1 MGLRSDGSA
10 IVIETDRD
18 VHGIGRDVEARDRRR
33 FAELTTTLARLA
45 RVVVPLLTS
54 PPPAIDAPSL
64 GDLVTLASAGRRF
77 RALGRRDGYRLA
89 QWAPMPVAD
98 LASDW
103 LDDGL
108 LRALVAARGV
118 FGRFAGPRSAGT
130 AFELILQAART
141 GSVMAGPPVP
151 ARPADAPRLAL
162 AQVAARAGVNV
173 RTGTEVQ
180 QVLIEAGRAVGVRLA
195 GEVIEAGVVVSNA
208 DPART
213 LLSLVDAAWLPPEFV
228 GDVQK
233 FRSDGVV
240 AKVHLALSG
249 LPRFTALESLGHDER
264 DRLLGGRLHIG
275 ATLDDLERAFDAA
288 KYGGFSPRPYLEL
301 TIPSLRDASLAPVG
315 HHVLSAHVQFA
326 PRHLRAR
333 TWEAARDD
341 LAATVIHTIESYAP
355 GLQSLVVGQQVL
367 SPEDLESRYGLTG
380 GHIYHGEHAL
390 DQLFVMRP
398 VYGWANYRTPVRG
411 LYLCGAGTHPG
422 GGVHGACG
430 YNAANT
436 VLRDLRDG
444 NA

>member
-1 MGLRSDGSA
+1 MATVVVVGAGHNGLVAATLLSREGHEVTVLEQRHEAGGALALEPVHPGYRCPLQSGVGGALLPAVARALGLDGSAAAGPPSPLVGLRSDGSA

-64 GDLVTLASAGRRF
+64 GDLVTLASAGRQF

-180 QVLIEAGRAVGVRLA
+180 QVPDRGR
-195 GEVIEAGVVVSNA
+195 
-208 DPART
+208 
-213 LLSLVDAAWLPPEFV
+213 
-228 GDVQK
+228 
-233 FRSDGVV
+233 
-240 AKVHLALSG
+240 
-249 LPRFTALESLGHDER
+249 PRR
-264 DRLLGGRLHIG
+264 R
-275 ATLDDLERAFDAA
+275 
-288 KYGGFSPRPYLEL
+288 RP
-301 TIPSLRDASLAPVG
+301 
-315 HHVLSAHVQFA
+315 
-326 PRHLRAR
+326 
-333 TWEAARDD
+333 
-341 LAATVIHTIESYAP
+341 
-355 GLQSLVVGQQVL
+355 
-367 SPEDLESRYGLTG
+367 SR
-380 GHIYHGEHAL
+380 
-390 DQLFVMRP
+390 R
-398 VYGWANYRTPVRG
+398 
-411 LYLCGAGTHPG
+411 
-422 GGVHGACG
+422 
-430 YNAANT
+430 
-436 VLRDLRDG
+436 
-444 NA
+444 